1 MVILYRNWFF
11 RKATPMS
18 AKQVGWLP
26 VLSKKGKLPGQPTS
40 SHIGTFPSIPATELG
55 GVQYTFIAVFSALL
69 I

>member
-1 MVILYRNWFF
+1 
-11 RKATPMS
+11 MS